1 VIRRFASLTRERTG
15 ATALEFGLVAALFLP
30 LCLAIIGGGLLMW
43 TKGALQSTASLT
55 ARCAAIEAPHCS
67 NIANF
72 AVATAAGW
80 VFPGIIAPD
89 DVQHSIVCRST
100 VPFMKVTIT
109 SHFWSRGVLATPL
122 SGVTL
127 SAVAFFP
134 MGAPVCS

>member
-1 VIRRFASLTRERTG
+1 VISWLAGLRRERTG

-30 LCLAIIGGGLLMW
+30 LCLAVIGSGLLMW

-72 AVATAAGW
+72 AVVTAAGW

-89 DVQHSIVCRST
+89 DVQHSVVCRST
-100 VPFMKVTIT
+100 LPFMKVTIT
-109 SHFWSRGVLATPL
+109 SRFWSRGVLARPL
-122 SGVTL
+122 SGITL
-127 SAVAFFP
+127 SVDAFFP
-134 MGAPVCS
+134 TVAPICS